1 LFSQIGVT
9 IGNEI
14 FPDAIE
20 FFLGQRGDAMD
31 SSDEE
36 EDDDEDEDE
45 IDLEKPRPKKRR
57 V

>member
-1 LFSQIGVT
+1 VT

>member
-1 LFSQIGVT
+1 M

-20 FFLGQRGDAMD
+20 FFLGQRGEILD
-31 SSDEE
+31 SSDED